1 VWSSL
6 KTGEEA
12 ETGSEGSRLHFG
24 GGYTRVLSIINL
36 ILGAYLGGGRGRT
49 FLLDAVL
56 LGRRHMS
63 ARPFPTVI
71 STVAINDNRLDN
83 SGVNVEITRY
93 LRTLIVVKET

>member
-12 ETGSEGSRLHFG
+12 GRGSEESCLHFG

-36 ILGAYLGGGRGRT
+36 ILGAYLGGSRT

-83 SGVNVEITRY
+83 SEENS
-93 LRTLIVVKET
+93 